1 MRNSGAA
8 AVVEGIGDH
17 GCEYMT
23 GGVVVVLGP
32 TGRNFA
38 AGMSGG
44 VAFVFDPLLEFPG
57 KCNLELVD
65 LYPIEDEEDEDLLH
79 SLIAEHG
86 ERTGSTVAKALLQDW
101 FTTKKQFVKVF
112 PRDYK
117 RVLESQK
124 TASANEIEE
133 EVLGETDAFEKLKAI
148 SSLATPVTPANNAS
162 PKNVTKDLPLKKV
175 RPTRSAAPTKLKG
188 FVAYER
194 ETLGYRDA
202 SERLLDWK
210 EVHFP
215 YNDAAATE
223 TLLATQ
229 SARCMDCGT
238 PFCHNTNTGC
248 PLGNKIPE
256 WNDLVNQNRWR
267 DALDRLHETNNF
279 PEFTG
284 RVCPAPCEGSCV
296 LGIIEN
302 PVAIKVRIAR
312 FPNPDTLFGPI
323 TTTVYSYT
331 LRKTDTFVFTKR
343 ASSAPSWTGGSRR
356 AGSSRPRPRTG
367 RARRSR

>member
-1 MRNSGAA
+1 
-8 AVVEGIGDH
+8 
-17 GCEYMT
+17 
-23 GGVVVVLGP
+23 
-32 TGRNFA
+32 
-38 AGMSGG
+38 
-44 VAFVFDPLLEFPG
+44 
-57 KCNLELVD
+57 
-65 LYPIEDEEDEDLLH
+65 LLH

-148 SSLATPVTPANNAS
+148 SSLATPVTPANNAL
-162 PKNVTKDLPLKKV
+162 PENVTKDLPIKKV

>member
-194 ETLGYRDA
+194 ETLGYRDVCLIG
-202 SERLLDWK
+202 RK
-210 EVHFP
+210 CIFR
-215 YNDAAATE
+215 AT
-223 TLLATQ
+223 TRPPRKRC
-229 SARCMDCGT
+229 SPRKARGA
-238 PFCHNTNTGC
+238 
-248 PLGNKIPE
+248 
-256 WNDLVNQNRWR
+256 W
-267 DALDRLHETNNF
+267 
-279 PEFTG
+279 
-284 RVCPAPCEGSCV
+284 
-296 LGIIEN
+296 
-302 PVAIKVRIAR
+302 IA
-312 FPNPDTLFGPI
+312 
-323 TTTVYSYT
+323 
-331 LRKTDTFVFTKR
+331 
-343 ASSAPSWTGGSRR
+343 
-356 AGSSRPRPRTG
+356 
-367 RARRSR
+367 ARRSVTTRTPGVLWGTKFPSGTTW